1 MTNEYRKQLLGI
13 LARIEQQIA
22 EAERIVV
29 AAPDD
34 ERLLGA
40 AKQLADLWR
49 VWSGNYMTLVDG
61 DP

>member
-13 LARIEQQIA
+13 ISRIEQQIA

-34 ERLLGA
+34 ELVLGA

-49 VWSGNYMTLVDG
+49 VLADVERKLHDTG
-61 DP
+61 

>member
-13 LARIEQQIA
+13 KSRIEQQIA

-34 ERLLGA
+34 EHVLGA
-40 AKQLADLWR
+40 AKQLPNLRRVLADVERKLHDT
-49 VWSGNYMTLVDG
+49 G
-61 DP
+61 